1 LKTRNLKFDEA
12 VIQAIINQ
20 TDGYVFKD
28 IEKIIDRISF
38 DKWKTQTNSNIDST
52 IELID
57 LNSTKSILYSYTCI
71 NMSETKLYKAKS
83 QLNWNLI
90 GGLESVKKSLTESL
104 IWPIKFKELYHK
116 LSMKQSGGVL
126 LYGPSGCGKTLIAFV
141 FFTLRLNQIFFEVS
155 VCKL

>member
-1 LKTRNLKFDEA
+1 MKTRNLKFDEA

-38 DKWKTQTNSNIDST
+38 DKWKTQTNSDTDST
-52 IELID
+52 IKLID

-126 LYGPSGCGKTLIAFV
+126 LYGPSGCGKTLIA
-141 FFTLRLNQIFFEVS
+141 
-155 VCKL
+155 

>member
-1 LKTRNLKFDEA
+1 MILKNRNLKFDDEL
-12 VIQAIINQ
+12 IQAIINQ

-28 IEKIIDRISF
+28 IEIIIDKISF
-38 DKWKTQTNSNIDST
+38 DKWKTEKIADTHFV
-52 IELID
+52 D
-57 LNSTKSILYSYTCI
+57 LKSTKNILYGYTCI

-90 GGLESVKKSLTESL
+90 GGLESVKRALTESL
-104 IWPIKFKELYHK
+104 IWPIKFKELYCK

-141 FFTLRLNQIFFEVS
+141 FFLYDLFCFLNYFSFKIF
-155 VCKL
+155 

>member
-141 FFTLRLNQIFFEVS
+141 FFTLRLNQIFFGVS

>member
-1 LKTRNLKFDEA
+1 MKTRNLKFDEA

>member
-38 DKWKTQTNSNIDST
+38 DKWKTQKNSDIDST

-57 LNSTKSILYSYTCI
+57 LNSTTSILYSYTCI

-83 QLNWNLI
+83 QLDWNLI
-90 GGLESVKKSLTESL
+90 GGLENVKKSLTESL

-126 LYGPSGCGKTLIAFV
+126 LYGPSGCGKTLIA
-141 FFTLRLNQIFFEVS
+141 
-155 VCKL
+155 